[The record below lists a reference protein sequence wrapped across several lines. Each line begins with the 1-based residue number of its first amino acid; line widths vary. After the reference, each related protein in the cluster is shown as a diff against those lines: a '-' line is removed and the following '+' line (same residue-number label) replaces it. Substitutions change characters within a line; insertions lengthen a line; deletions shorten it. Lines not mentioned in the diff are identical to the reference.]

1 MTDEFLFKVFTHY
14 ELRIT
19 NHESRHLRF
28 HDFTTSRYLSC
39 FFLVG
44 VLQIS
49 WDFVQCID
57 MGGCIMDQSLTR
69 LFSPDSVAVI
79 GASNSFDKLGYHVMK
94 SLVGNYRGRIFP
106 INPRGEGIWSLD
118 SYPCLEA
125 VPGDVHL
132 AVIAVPAG
140 LVPETLHACGR
151 KGVEGVVLI
160 TAGFREIEDPGGS
173 VLEDE
178 IREIAG
184 QYGLPIIGPNTFGFV
199 NLSSSVNASF
209 TSEFS
214 RIEKG
219 GVALVS
225 QSGGICHLCGF
236 LAIEQR
242 VAMSKL
248 MSLGNRCNVDFPE
261 LLTYLVEEDSST
273 KVIALYIEGLDEP
286 RKLLDAAKSLRGRK
300 PIIAYKAGK
309 SEKGDSASR
318 FHTGSLA
325 GNHAIWKG
333 ALRQAGILEVATAE
347 ELLDTAKTIDSCPL
361 PAGGRVAVLSGQAG
375 PGMIASDALE
385 PHGLRL
391 SHFSEIT
398 QQRINDLLPPIAIRT
413 NPVDMGPAW
422 YNPGNI
428 IEILKAVLDDDETD
442 GVIFLAM
449 YASANLRLAEG
460 VVEYMKAV
468 DPFRKPVIACFTAP
482 PGIWDEPIKALDR
495 KKGVAILPTPER
507 AVNAMANLWKAGLL
521 MKGRG

>member
-1 MTDEFLFKVFTHY
+1 MNEK
-14 ELRIT
+14 
-19 NHESRHLRF
+19 
-28 HDFTTSRYLSC
+28 LS
-39 FFLVG
+39 
-44 VLQIS
+44 
-49 WDFVQCID
+49 
-57 MGGCIMDQSLTR
+57 R
-69 LFSPDSVAVI
+69 LFSPGSVAVI

-106 INPRGEGIWSLD
+106 VNPKGGKVWDIS
-118 SYPCLEA
+118 SYPSLESI
-125 VPGDVHL
+125 PGDVDL

-140 LVPETLHACGR
+140 MVAGTLHACGR
-151 KGVEGVVLI
+151 KNVSGVVLI
-160 TAGFREIEDPGGS
+160 TAGFKEIEDPGGAS
-173 VLEDE
+173 LEGE
-178 IREIAG
+178 IRDIAG

-261 LLTYLVEEDSST
+261 LLTYLVDHDDST

-286 RKLLDAAKSLRGRK
+286 RKLLDAARALQGRK
-300 PIIAYKAGK
+300 PIVALKAGK

-325 GNHAIWKG
+325 GSHAIWKG

-347 ELLDTAKTIDSCPL
+347 ELLDTAKAIDSCPL
-361 PAGGRVAVLSGQAG
+361 PRGGRVAVLSGQAG

-385 PHGLRL
+385 PCGLTL
-391 SHFSEIT
+391 SRFSEET
-398 QQRINDLLPPIAIRT
+398 QRRINDLLPPIAIRT

-422 YNPGNI
+422 YNPRNI
-428 IEILKAVLDDDETD
+428 IEILRAVLDDEGTD

-449 YASANLRLAEG
+449 YASANLRLADG
-460 VVEYMKAV
+460 MVEHMKTA
-468 DPFRKPVIACFTAP
+468 DPFGKPVIACFTAP
-482 PGIWDEPIKALDR
+482 PGIWDGPIGALDR
-495 KKGVAILPTPER
+495 KKGIAILPTPER
-507 AVNAMANLWKAGLL
+507 AARAMAMLGRVNALVNG
-521 MKGRG
+521 KGVKTWDH